1 MQIPMKFSL
10 SMILSVLLITLS
22 PFASAHGLDGHHAP
36 FMSALW
42 HLFFEHGY
50 LLGLLIGIG
59 MVWYAVRDHGRSE
72 LLKRFHRIDE

>member
-10 SMILSVLLITLS
+10 NMILGVLLVTLS
-22 PFASAHGLDGHHAP
+22 PLASAHGLGGHHAP
-36 FMSALW
+36 SMSVLW

-59 MVWYAVRDHGRSE
+59 MVWYAVRDHGPSD
-72 LLKRFHRIDE
+72 LLQRLRRFGE